1 MHHLTAIRRHAA
13 PLCGEGVG
21 AFILKMFFGTMAA
34 LVLLLVLIQ
43 SAFAARLKDVASISG
58 LRNNDLVGYGLVVG
72 LSGTGDKTG
81 AEYTTQAMNNML
93 QNMGVSVDKAKL
105 QPKNTA
111 AVMVTAQMPVTSKPG
126 SRLDVTVSS
135 LGDAQSLLGGV
146 LLLTPLKGIDGSVY
160 ALAQGSLTLGG
171 FSTTGTAA
179 TAQKNIVTVGRIP
192 NGANVE
198 RAVPF
203 QFNQQDKI
211 TVNMNTAD
219 FTATMQVANAINS
232 VVGGGAARP
241 VDASTVDIAIPPK
254 YAGNL
259 VPLMAS
265 LENLEI
271 TPGGKAKVV
280 VDEKTGTVV
289 VGQSVRLSR
298 VAVAHGNLQVVVQ
311 ETQEV
316 SQPGPFAQVGQTVT
330 TPVTDIQVKEENR
343 RLMLMEGATLQEL
356 VDGLNSVGA
365 TPRDLI
371 SILRTLKVSGA
382 LHADLEVI

>member
-1 MHHLTAIRRHAA
+1 MNASSLYLDDDRRESPAR
-13 PLCGEGVG
+13 
-21 AFILKMFFGTMAA
+21 FILKMFAGTMAA
-34 LVLLLVLIQ
+34 LVLLLFCIQ
-43 SAFAARLKDVASISG
+43 TAFAARLKDIASISG

-93 QNMGVSVDKAKL
+93 QNMGVSVDKSKL
-105 QPKNTA
+105 QPKNVA
-111 AVMVTAQMPVTSKPG
+111 AVMVTAQMPVTARPG

-135 LGDAQSLLGGV
+135 IGDAQSLLGGV
-146 LLLTPLKGIDGSVY
+146 LLMTPMKGIDGTVY
-160 ALAQGSLTLGG
+160 ALAQGALTLGG
-171 FSTTGTAA
+171 FSVAGNAA

-198 RAVPF
+198 KGVPF
-203 QFNQQDKI
+203 QFNQQDKL

-219 FTATMQVANAINS
+219 FTTTMQVTNAINS
-232 VVGGGAARP
+232 VLGGGAARP

-254 YAGNL
+254 YAGNM

-265 LENLEI
+265 LENLEVSPN
-271 TPGGKAKVV
+271 TKAKVV

-289 VGQSVRLSR
+289 VGQNVRLSR
-298 VAVAHGNLQVVVQ
+298 VAVAHGSLQVVVQ
-311 ETQEV
+311 ESLDV
-316 SQPGPFAQVGQTVT
+316 SQPGPFSSGQTVAS
-330 TPVTDIQVKEENR
+330 PNTDIQAKEENR

-365 TPRDLI
+365 SPRDLI
-371 SILRTLKVSGA
+371 SILRALKVSGA
-382 LHADLEVI
+382 LQAELEVI

>member
-1 MHHLTAIRRHAA
+1 MNASILILDEDRTDTPGR
-13 PLCGEGVG
+13 
-21 AFILKMFFGTMAA
+21 FILKMFAGTMAA
-34 LVLLLVLIQ
+34 LVLLLFCIQ
-43 SAFAARLKDVASISG
+43 TAFAARLKDIASISG

-93 QNMGVSVDKAKL
+93 QNMGVSVDKSKL
-105 QPKNTA
+105 QPKNVA
-111 AVMVTAQMPVTSKPG
+111 AVMVTAQMPVTSRPG

-135 LGDAQSLLGGV
+135 IGDAQSLLGGV
-146 LLLTPLKGIDGSVY
+146 LLLTPLKGIDGNVY

-171 FSTTGTAA
+171 FSVTGNAA

-198 RAVPF
+198 KTVPF
-203 QFNQQDKI
+203 QFNQQDKL
-211 TVNMNTAD
+211 TVSMNTAD
-219 FTATMQVANAINS
+219 FTTTMQVTNAINS
-232 VVGGGAARP
+232 VLGGGAARP

-254 YAGNL
+254 YAGNM

-265 LENLEI
+265 LENLEVS
-271 TPGGKAKVV
+271 PSNKAKVV

-289 VGQSVRLSR
+289 VGQNVRLSR
-298 VAVAHGNLQVVVQ
+298 VAVAHGSLQVVVQ
-311 ETQEV
+311 ESLDV
-316 SQPGPFAQVGQTVT
+316 SQPGPFSQGGQTVT
-330 TPVTDIQVKEENR
+330 TPVTDIQAKEENR

-365 TPRDLI
+365 SPRDLI
-371 SILRTLKVSGA
+371 SILRALKVSGA
-382 LHADLEVI
+382 LQAELEVI

>member
-1 MHHLTAIRRHAA
+1 MNTSTLILTEPERET
-13 PLCGEGVG
+13 PGQ
-21 AFILKMFFGTMAA
+21 FILKIFAGAMVA
-34 LVLLLVLIQ
+34 LILLLACIQ
-43 SAFAARLKDVASISG
+43 SAFAARLKDIASISG

-93 QNMGVSVDKAKL
+93 QNMGVSVDKTKL
-105 QPKNTA
+105 QPKNVA
-111 AVMVTAQMPVTSKPG
+111 AVMVTAPMPVTSRPG

-135 LGDAQSLLGGV
+135 IGDSQSLLGGV
-146 LLLTPLKGIDGSVY
+146 LLMTPLKGIDGNVY

-171 FSTTGTAA
+171 FSVTGNAA
-179 TAQKNIVTVGRIP
+179 TAQKNVVTVGRIP

-203 QFNQQDKI
+203 QFNQQDKL
-211 TVNMNTAD
+211 TVNMNNAD
-219 FTATMQVANAINS
+219 FTTTMQVANAINS
-232 VVGGGAARP
+232 VIGGGLAKP

-254 YAGNL
+254 YSGNM

-265 LENLEI
+265 LENLEVN
-271 TPGGKAKVV
+271 PSMRAKVV

-289 VGQSVRLSR
+289 VGQNVRLSR
-298 VAVAHGNLQVVVQ
+298 VAVAHGSLQVVVQ
-311 ETQEV
+311 ETLDV
-316 SQPGPFAQVGQTVT
+316 SQPGPFSQGGQTVAS
-330 TPVTDIQVKEENR
+330 PVTDIQAKEENR

-365 TPRDLI
+365 SPRDLI
-371 SILRTLKVSGA
+371 SILRTLKASGA
-382 LHADLEVI
+382 LQADLEVI